1 VEPEVVE
8 TSMDCVRGP
17 VHVASDVG
25 ARDQA
30 DGFTEIPVLKLAPG
44 LLAASDL
51 DSCRCPRLP
60 KGLEVPQDRVQRRIW
75 PSTAMAAST
84 VAVPARE
91 PVPFLRGYGSDAV
104 VLVEPAQSGDDALA
118 GPPGTRG
125 SASQSNRRVV
135 W

>member
-1 VEPEVVE
+1 MEPEIVQAPV
-8 TSMDCVRGP
+8 DCVRGP
-17 VHVASDVG
+17 VQVASDVG

-30 DGFTEIPVLKLAPG
+30 DGFTEIPILQLAPG

-51 DSCRCPRLP
+51 DSCRCPGLP

-75 PSTAMAAST
+75 PSTAIAAST
-84 VAVPARE
+84 LAVPARE

-104 VLVEPAQSGDDALA
+104 VLVEAAQSGDDALA

-125 SASQSNRRVV
+125 GALQSNRRIFS
-135 W
+135 